1 MPNFYWQKLPKPF
14 ICLAPLAGISDS
26 PFRQICKEFGADVVF
41 TEMISA
47 EGLSR
52 EQNKTLELT
61 YFSQKE
67 RPIILQLFGKNS
79 ESFGRAAQVIQNL
92 PHGKKPDGIDLNLG
106 CPARK
111 VKTHGSGI
119 ALMRDP
125 DLVNKIIAAITANTD
140 LPLSIK
146 IRAGIIKEG
155 IKAASFISKINWR
168 KLAAITVHG
177 RYLEQGF
184 SGPIDY
190 AEIKKIKMIV
200 GDKTVIGNGGIKN
213 LRSAQIMF
221 KKTDV
226 DGVMIGKGALG
237 RPWVFEK
244 IKRNFKRKT
253 PQCLTEVKGG
263 RNTLPLD
270 EDGEKEGVFAFSLP
284 NTIKTALKHARLMI
298 KLKGEEKGIR
308 EMRKHLLW
316 YFHNFEG
323 AKGTRKK
330 LTKIETFRDLED
342 TLLYLSSN

>member
-1 MPNFYWQKLPKPF
+1 MSNFHWQKLPKPF

-47 EGLSR
+47 EGISR
-52 EQNKTLELT
+52 EQPKTLELT

-67 RPIILQLFGKNS
+67 RPIILQLFGKNPK
-79 ESFGRAAQVIQNL
+79 SFGRAAQAIQNL
-92 PHGKKPDGIDLNLG
+92 SPRKKPDGVDLNLG
-106 CPARK
+106 CPSRR

-125 DLVNKIIAAITANTD
+125 GLVNKIVAAITANTD

-146 IRAGIIKEG
+146 IRAGIEKEG
-155 IKAASFISKINWR
+155 IKAASFVLKINWQ
-168 KLAAITVHG
+168 KLAAITIHG

-190 AEIKKIKMIV
+190 TEIKKIKRIV
-200 GDKTVIGNGGIKN
+200 GDKTVIGNGGIKDSK
-213 LRSAQIMF
+213 SAKIMF

-244 IKRNFKRKT
+244 IKKALKRKS
-253 PQCLTEVKGG
+253 PPRK
-263 RNTLPLD
+263 NTLPL
-270 EDGEKEGVFAFSLP
+270 GKECRKEEVFAPLLP
-284 NTIKTALKHARLMI
+284 NTIKIALKHARLMI

-330 LTKIETFRDLED
+330 LTKIETFNDLED